1 MYSGKEL
8 SKTHQVG
15 GGVRM
20 RCHRRVEWGKECCC
34 WAASL
39 PPWQVP
45 GVGLRPGLQLSGGPP
60 DLCGDI
66 AGKVSSVFIIERG
79 SCALLSRF

>member
-1 MYSGKEL
+1 
-8 SKTHQVG
+8 
-15 GGVRM
+15 M

-66 AGKVSSVFIIERG
+66 AGKVSSVFIIEQGELCSAFTFLRTFQKVI
-79 SCALLSRF
+79 S